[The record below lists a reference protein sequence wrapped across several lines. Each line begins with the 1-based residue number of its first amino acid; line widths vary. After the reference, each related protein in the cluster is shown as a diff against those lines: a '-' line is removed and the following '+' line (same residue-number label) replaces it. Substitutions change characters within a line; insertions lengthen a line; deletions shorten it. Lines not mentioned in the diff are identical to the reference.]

1 MKIGIFDS
9 GLGGL
14 DIAKAVIEK
23 LPQYDYIYLGDTK
36 NLPYGDK
43 TFEQVYNYTEKAID
57 FLLKKDCAIVIVA
70 CNTASSKALRTIQQN
85 FLPKKFPN
93 RKVLGVIIPAVEE
106 VIANNCKKV
115 GMISTSGTK
124 KSKTFDLEIEKSSQ
138 KLEIKTIASPKLV
151 PLIEANKINEIDVVL
166 KEYIEPVKDE
176 ECLILGCTHYALIE
190 DKIRKL
196 FDGKLI
202 IQNKIIPE
210 KFEKYLTKH
219 GEIKRVLTT
228 KSTRTFFLTKF
239 NVDYEKLARQIY
251 REKNNFQLA
260 VL

>member
-14 DIAKAVIEK
+14 DIAKAIIKK

-43 TFEQVYNYTEKAID
+43 TFEEVYNYTEKAVD
-57 FLLKKDCAIVIVA
+57 FLLKNDCAIVIVA

-85 FLPKKFPN
+85 FLPKNFPD
-93 RKVLGVIIPAVEE
+93 RKVLGVIIPAVEKVME
-106 VIANNCKKV
+106 NNYKKI

-124 KSKTFDLEIEKSSQ
+124 KSRTFDLEFEKYNEEL
-138 KLEIKTIASPKLV
+138 KIKTIASPKLV
-151 PLIEANKINEIDVVL
+151 PLIEANKISEIDVVL
-166 KEYIEPVKDE
+166 NEYIETIKNE

-190 DKIRKL
+190 DKIKNI
-196 FDGKLI
+196 FTGKLI
-202 IQNKIIPE
+202 VQNKIIPE
-210 KFEKYLTKH
+210 KLEKYLTIH
-219 GEIKRVLTT
+219 QVVKRKLTS

-239 NVDYEKLARQIY
+239 NENYEKLARQIY
-251 REKNNFQLA
+251 KEKINFQHA